1 MKTPNNDINLTT
13 EEDVLKF
20 WDDNKIFEK
29 SIANRAKGKE
39 YSFYDGP
46 PFATGKPHHGHILAT
61 TIKDTVARFWT
72 MKGYKVERRVGWDCH
87 GLPVENLIEKEIGI
101 RSKRDIE
108 AMGIEKFNEACRAA
122 VFRSVDDFE
131 KTLKRVGR
139 WADYSN
145 AYATLDLPY
154 MESVWWVFKQIY
166 DQGLAYQDFRVT
178 PYCPRCGTPLSNFE
192 VNLNYKDDTIDPSVF
207 VKFSIKNDTRYKIQ
221 DTSFLVW
228 TTTPWTL
235 HGNVALAI
243 DPKSL
248 YARVKYNSEELI
260 LAKARLSTLD
270 GDVEILEEIKG
281 EKLIG
286 LSYEPLYPAKEAENG
301 GYKVTAGDFVSM
313 EDGTG
318 IVHIAP
324 AFGVD
329 DYQMH
334 KQHNLPFVNNISLE
348 GRFFNVSQAWNGKK
362 AKDAD
367 KDIIEDLRTRDLLF
381 KAETIKHTYPFCW
394 RCEHYLIYYAIESWY
409 IGVTKMKDQL
419 IKNNKKIH
427 WMPQHLK
434 DGRFGKWLE
443 GARDWAVSRT
453 RFWGAP
459 LPVWECENNHREVF
473 GNINDLARHI
483 SGNTTFTFIRHGES
497 EHNAKDVCNGDP
509 AKEFH
514 LTARGRRQ
522 VEKSAKELA
531 RQKFDVIFCSDF
543 IRAHETAEILQKHI
557 KAEIKE
563 DKRLGDIN
571 VGQCEGLPRTQC
583 RLDQSKAPVL
593 YEYRFPDGESLA
605 DIEKRMTAALAD
617 IEKQYPGKNVLVVS
631 HEDPIKTV
639 YAAYNLV
646 RDHDV
651 HSLHI
656 GNGMTHIFESKAPK
670 DLHRPYIDEA
680 IISCAK
686 CESEMRRIPDVFDC
700 WFESGSMPYAQWH
713 YPFENKDLV
722 EKTFPADFIAEG
734 LDQTR
739 GWFYT
744 LHVLATILT
753 QKNIGLGKNN
763 PAFKNVVVNGL
774 ILAQDGKNFPKTQ
787 NYTEPKS

>member
-1 MKTPNNDINLTT
+1 MKTPNNINLNT

-20 WDDNKIFEK
+20 WDENKIFEK
-29 SIANRAKGKE
+29 SIQNRAKGKE

-101 RSKRDIE
+101 RSKKDIE
-108 AMGIEKFNEACRAA
+108 AMGIEKFNEACRQA
-122 VFRSVDDFE
+122 VFRSVGDFE
-131 KTLKRVGR
+131 KTLERVGR

-154 MESVWWVFKQIY
+154 MESVWWVFKQIH

-192 VNLNYKDDTIDPSVF
+192 VNLNYKDDTIDPSVYI
-207 VKFSIKNDTRYKIQ
+207 KFPIKKDARYEMQ
-221 DTSFLVW
+221 DLSFLVW

-243 DPKSL
+243 NPKSV
-248 YARVKYNSEELI
+248 YARVKHNEEKLI
-260 LAKARLSTLD
+260 LAKAQLAAL
-270 GDVEILEEIKG
+270 GGAVEIIEEMIG

-286 LSYEPLYPAKEAENG
+286 LSYEPLYPAKDAENG
-301 GYKVTAGDFVSM
+301 GYKVMAGDFVSM

-334 KQHNLPFVNNISLE
+334 KQHNLPIINNISLE
-348 GRFFNVSQAWNGKK
+348 GRFFDITQTWNGKK

-367 KDIIEDLRTRDLLF
+367 KDIIEDLRTRGLLF

-409 IGVTKMKDQL
+409 IGVTKVKDQL

-427 WMPQHLK
+427 WMPRHLK
-434 DGRFGKWLE
+434 DGRFGKWLN

-473 GNINDLARHI
+473 GNISDLTKKI
-483 SGNTTFTFIRHGES
+483 PGNTTFTFIRHGES

-509 AKEFH
+509 TKEFH
-514 LTARGRRQ
+514 LTPKGRRQ

-531 RQKFDVIFCSDF
+531 KQKFDVIFCSDF
-543 IRAHETAEILQKHI
+543 IRAHETAEILKKHI
-557 KAEIKE
+557 KAEVKE

-593 YEYRFPDGESLA
+593 YEYRFPGGESLA

-617 IEKQYPGKNVLVVS
+617 IEKQYPSKNVLVVS

-639 YAAYNLV
+639 YAAYGLV

-656 GNGMTHIFESKAPK
+656 GN
-670 DLHRPYIDEA
+670 
-680 IISCAK
+680 
-686 CESEMRRIPDVFDC
+686 
-700 WFESGSMPYAQWH
+700 
-713 YPFENKDLV
+713 
-722 EKTFPADFIAEG
+722 
-734 LDQTR
+734 
-739 GWFYT
+739 
-744 LHVLATILT
+744 
-753 QKNIGLGKNN
+753 
-763 PAFKNVVVNGL
+763 
-774 ILAQDGKNFPKTQ
+774 
-787 NYTEPKS
+787 